1 MGFVFTP
8 PLKWRAL
15 FGSCD
20 HGLFEADATT
30 TFSFNIS
37 HAVERVACR
46 LSTVVDEVIA
56 TANLVGVIVVVVA
69 KSGCSRAAR
78 GAATKMMA
86 EFVAVFLRELV
97 FRMLIFL
104 FFNIEMA

>member
-20 HGLFEADATT
+20 HGLIEADATT

-56 TANLVGVIVVVVA
+56 VTIATANLVGVIVVIIVA
-69 KSGCSRAAR
+69 KSGCSLGPLGSRNFMH
-78 GAATKMMA
+78 KMMA
-86 EFVAVFLRELV
+86 EFVAGEVWCF
-97 FRMLIFL
+97 
-104 FFNIEMA
+104 AC